1 MSRTVFV
8 GLALIGL
15 AACGGGDKKPAPAR
29 GAVHGAAKPVAAH
42 RTKSKA
48 APSKSKRKTTAARDT
63 AGQRNP
69 LTNH

>member
-1 MSRTVFV
+1 MSRTLLA

-15 AACGGGDKKPAPAR
+15 AACGGHKGRP
-29 GAVHGAAKPVAAH
+29 AAH
-42 RTKSKA
+42 TRSSAAAARSAATRPTTRKA
-48 APSKSKRKTTAARDT
+48 QHKTTARSDT

>member
-1 MSRTVFV
+1 MSRTVLV

-29 GAVHGAAKPVAAH
+29 STVHGAGKPAAAH
-42 RTKSKA
+42 RTKSKT
-48 APSKSKRKTTAARDT
+48 APSKTRRKTTAARDT

>member
-15 AACGGGDKKPAPAR
+15 AACGGGDKKPATAR
-29 GAVHGAAKPVAAH
+29 RAVHGAAKPAAAH

-48 APSKSKRKTTAARDT
+48 APSKTRRKTSATRDT

>member
-29 GAVHGAAKPVAAH
+29 SAVHGAAKPAAARH
-42 RTKSKA
+42 GKGKA
-48 APSKSKRKTTAARDT
+48 APSKRRQSAAARDT

>member
-1 MSRTVFV
+1 MSRTVLV

-29 GAVHGAAKPVAAH
+29 STVHGPAAAH
-42 RTKSKA
+42 RTKSKT
-48 APSKSKRKTTAARDT
+48 APSKTRRKTTAARDT

>member
-15 AACGGGDKKPAPAR
+15 AACGGGDKKPATAR
-29 GAVHGAAKPVAAH
+29 TATHAAAAH
-42 RTKSKA
+42 RTKTKSKA
-48 APSKSKRKTTAARDT
+48 PPSKTRRKTAAARDT
-63 AGQRNP
+63 SSQRNP